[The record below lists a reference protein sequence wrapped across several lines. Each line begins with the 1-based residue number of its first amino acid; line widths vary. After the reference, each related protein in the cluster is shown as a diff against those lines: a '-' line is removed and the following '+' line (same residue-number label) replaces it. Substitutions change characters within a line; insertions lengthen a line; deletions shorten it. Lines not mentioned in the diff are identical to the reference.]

1 MPFRSTNLGRTSLWV
16 PGLLLMLVVAVFW
29 VLTSGTNENPEHGNG
44 PLSANQ
50 ESSIDREPIASAVL
64 EKVDLPKDPVR
75 DDLSY
80 QPKFG
85 IVRGRVV
92 AAHWVIWPRAITVSL
107 ISQSGGE
114 VIGTAPASEEAP
126 TFHFERVPFG
136 NYTLKLTAA
145 ECLDQELLLTLSPE
159 QNNHFTSIA
168 VVPAA
173 SVIGVVVDE
182 MGQPVE
188 KIPVAVV
195 LRSKNLGASQVPL
208 TSLTD
213 ENGQFRITGLRDGEF
228 NVYVGS
234 FRNPLSEIQVIGI
247 SREAPEAYVSFTV
260 TKMGR
265 ATVTVN
271 FLDRTEA
278 AAEDWL
284 TMRVLATRSGEGLG
298 FSESLPLGEDG
309 KVVFTALPPG
319 NYSFSAYGG
328 PYRKVIR
335 QASVN
340 ADSPTAVTIPMRR
353 FK

>member
-1 MPFRSTNLGRTSLWV
+1 MPFRSTNLGRTNLWV
-16 PGLLLMLVVAVFW
+16 PSLLLMLAVAVFW
-29 VLTSGTNENPEHGNG
+29 VLTSDPNENPDPAKGR
-44 PLSANQ
+44 SSSQ
-50 ESSIDREPIASAVL
+50 RESSLELEPIASAVL
-64 EKVDLPKDPVR
+64 EKVDLPLDPVR

-92 AAHWVIWPRAITVSL
+92 AAHWVIWPQAITVSL
-107 ISQSGGE
+107 IPQSGGE
-114 VIGTAPASEEAP
+114 AIGISPASEEAP
-126 TFHFERVPFG
+126 TFRFERVPFG
-136 NYTLKLTAA
+136 NYTLKLTAT

-159 QNNHFTSIA
+159 QNNHFASIA

-182 MGQPVE
+182 MNQPVE

-195 LRSKNLGASQVPL
+195 LRSNNPGASQVPL

-265 ATVTVN
+265 ATVTVD
-271 FLDRTEA
+271 FLDGTEA

-298 FSESLPLGEDG
+298 FSGSLPLGENG
-309 KVVFTALPPG
+309 QVVFTALPPG